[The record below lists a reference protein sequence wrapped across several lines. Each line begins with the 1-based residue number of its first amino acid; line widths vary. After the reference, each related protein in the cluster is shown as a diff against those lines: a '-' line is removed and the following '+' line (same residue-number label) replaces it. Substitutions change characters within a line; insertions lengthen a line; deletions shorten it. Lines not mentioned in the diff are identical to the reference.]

1 MVPPPWFDVN
11 SDGIPDLPVGVP
23 GEDVGSTAD
32 AGLVTVL
39 LGAADGSYGRTGAV
53 AISQETVG
61 QRSEAGDRFGATIAT
76 GEVTGDDYVD
86 LVIGTPGE
94 DKAAGQVVVVHG
106 VAKGLAGAKRTILR
120 QGLAGAAGAAEA
132 GDGFGSAISVGS
144 GLWVGAPGE
153 DLGAATDAGVA
164 TQFLTA
170 PLRTAGSVQYQ
181 QGSRKVP
188 GAPEKGDRFG
198 AALAGGGAMIG
209 APGEDVG
216 RIVDAGAVTGQLKY
230 ALTQDS
236 EGVPG
241 SAEAG
246 DQFGAALAMSAK
258 QWETDTESDWNSFH
272 DIGIGAPGEDVGS
285 TKGRRH
291 DRVGQ

>member
-1 MVPPPWFDVN
+1 M
-11 SDGIPDLPVGVP
+11 
-23 GEDVGSTAD
+23 T
-32 AGLVTVL
+32 
-39 LGAADGSYGRTGAV
+39 
-53 AISQETVG
+53 
-61 QRSEAGDRFGATIAT
+61 
-76 GEVTGDDYVD
+76 
-86 LVIGTPGE
+86 
-94 DKAAGQVVVVHG
+94 
-106 VAKGLAGAKRTILR
+106 
-120 QGLAGAAGAAEA
+120 
-132 GDGFGSAISVGS
+132 GSAARSRWVTA
-144 GLWVGAPGE
+144 LWVGAPGE

-216 RIVDAGAVTGQLKY
+216 RIVDAGAVIGQLRY

-258 QWETDTESDWNSFH
+258 QWERDTEVTGTPSTTLASEH
-272 DIGIGAPGEDVGS
+272 PGRMLDPPR
-285 TKGRRH
+285 TPA
-291 DRVGQ
+291 